1 MILAVILLQSTMTA
15 HAYQLKSEADDTL
28 DLEIQNLALQ
38 LADAL
43 YQRSSSSSSNTKEM
57 SNSHFEPSEMNS
69 VDQKNSLFNQQLEI
83 QASSQK
89 NQERVSSVN
98 SNNDQSAD
106 LEDVLSSQWFK
117 DMFGDVMAKYDQPQT
132 PAA

>member
-15 HAYQLKSEADDTL
+15 HAYQLKSETDDTL

-43 YQRSSSSSSNTKEM
+43 YQRSSSSSITTKEM
-57 SNSHFEPSEMNS
+57 SNSHYEPSEINS
-69 VDQKNSLFNQQLEI
+69 VDQKNSLFNQQLEL
-83 QASSQK
+83 QADFQK